1 MQKNVLRGTVLSAL
15 LLTLVSC
22 AKKESNFRE
31 PSSVIQVKS
40 QVIQKVRVVNS
51 KSYAATLEPEQI
63 ATIGFSVPGRVTG
76 VYVKEG
82 QYVLAGQQLA
92 KLDNQEFANAY
103 QIAAASYAQVEDL
116 YHRLHT
122 LYEKGSL
129 PERDY
134 LDIKTKLAQAN
145 ASKNISAKQLQD
157 THLKASFH
165 GVITMKALEK
175 GMVIAP
181 GQPLLTVANLDE
193 VLANI
198 NVPESEI
205 NQFKKGQLASLYIS
219 SLQKEYQGSIDLVN
233 PQADPITRAYRV
245 KVRIKN
251 TDHEILG
258 GMLGDVWLKEE
269 QREEIIIPASAIHK
283 GENGVTQVYVLDGSS
298 AGVVKKRVK
307 VSNVRGA
314 TDLVIESGLEVGD
327 RLVITSSAKLYE
339 GAVVAQ

>member
-1 MQKNVLRGTVLSAL
+1 M
-15 LLTLVSC
+15 
-22 AKKESNFRE
+22 
-31 PSSVIQVKS
+31 
-40 QVIQKVRVVNS
+40 
-51 KSYAATLEPEQI
+51 
-63 ATIGFSVPGRVTG
+63 
-76 VYVKEG
+76 
-82 QYVLAGQQLA
+82 
-92 KLDNQEFANAY
+92 
-103 QIAAASYAQVEDL
+103 
-116 YHRLHT
+116 
-122 LYEKGSL
+122 
-129 PERDY
+129 
-134 LDIKTKLAQAN
+134 DIKTKLAQAN